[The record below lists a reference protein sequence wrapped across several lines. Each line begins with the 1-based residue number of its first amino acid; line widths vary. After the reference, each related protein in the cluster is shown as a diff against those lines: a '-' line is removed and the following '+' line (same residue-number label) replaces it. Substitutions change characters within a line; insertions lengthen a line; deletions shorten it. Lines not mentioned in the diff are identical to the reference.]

1 MVLLGPAKIAT
12 HNASTLA
19 SPVEWQCASGQ
30 CPGIAACVP
39 QLDDAAAKQVELMR
53 VGASHEQ
60 LQAQSVRKHQGPATV
75 PSPPSPP
82 PHFHTRITTQLLPQV
97 HTCTVSFVAADGFT
111 CPSSS

>member
-60 LQAQSVRKHQGPATV
+60 AQPQPTS
-75 PSPPSPP
+75 
-82 PHFHTRITTQLLPQV
+82 PQV
-97 HTCTVSFVAADGFT
+97 SGTRNRDFTPRPAPSLPHTHHNTAAAPGAHLHSELR
-111 CPSSS
+111 CR